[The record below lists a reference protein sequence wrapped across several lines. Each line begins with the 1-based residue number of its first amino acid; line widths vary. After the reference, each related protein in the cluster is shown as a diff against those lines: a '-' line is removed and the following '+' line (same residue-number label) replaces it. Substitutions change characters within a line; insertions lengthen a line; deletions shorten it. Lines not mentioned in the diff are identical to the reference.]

1 MKATHN
7 VDEDKALKKAIGQK
21 TFDLDIGAEELNQII
36 DESFTNSDSA
46 RNNNKFARF
55 LRMVTYLLTYL
66 LTHSLTYLLTH
77 SLTHSLTHTHPLTYL
92 DEFKSSIR
100 PIL

>member
-1 MKATHN
+1 

-77 SLTHSLTHTHPLTYL
+77 LLTRSLTLTH
-92 DEFKSSIR
+92 
-100 PIL
+100 